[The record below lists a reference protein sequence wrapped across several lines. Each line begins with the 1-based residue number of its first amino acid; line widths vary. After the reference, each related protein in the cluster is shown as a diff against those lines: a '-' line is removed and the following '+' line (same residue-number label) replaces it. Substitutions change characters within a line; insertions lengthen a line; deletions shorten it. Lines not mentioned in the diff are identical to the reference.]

1 MRNLQ
6 EKLGQLEAQGRRRS
20 LKLPQG
26 IDLTSNDYLG
36 LAEHPKL
43 REAAIDFLQNSSSVG
58 AGGSRLLRGHTSAH
72 QALEEFAATFFA
84 APRTLYFSSGFQANA
99 AVFQALPSRHDTII
113 FDEFVHASAR
123 EAIQNSHARRIK
135 VQHNNVQGFEN
146 ALKEAQASERQNVW
160 IAVESIYSMDGD
172 AAPLQALFDL
182 AEKYDA
188 ILIIDEAHGSGVC
201 GPTGRGLSEE
211 LVYEHGYERIVT
223 LHTCGKAIG
232 VAGGL
237 LCGSED
243 VIDTLINTARAFIYS
258 TAPLPLQ
265 AYLVQK
271 SLELIGSAEG
281 QAAREK
287 LQKIVAQAH
296 EFFGGS
302 GTHIVP
308 IVIGGDFECV
318 DVANNLQAHGYDIR
332 AIRPPTVP
340 EGTARLRLSLSAA
353 LDEDILP
360 AFADHYKDVRKK
372 DVA

>member
-172 AAPLQALFDL
+172 AAPLPALFDL

-211 LVYEHGYERIVT
+211 LVYEHGYKRIVT

-258 TAPLPLQ
+258 TAPMPLQ

-308 IVIGGDFECV
+308 IVIGDDFECV

-360 AFADHYKDVRKK
+360 AFADHYEDARKK
-372 DVA
+372 DAA